1 MDLKNKNSTSEKWAG
16 NDLRDRVNVAKTW
29 KKVENLLV
37 YDSLVPQ
44 VLKLAADLTRMII
57 M

>member
-29 KKVENLLV
+29 KKK
-37 YDSLVPQ
+37 
-44 VLKLAADLTRMII
+44 LKTF
-57 M
+57 

>member
-16 NDLRDRVNVAKTW
+16 NGLRDRVNVAKTW
-29 KKVENLLV
+29 TKVENLLV
-37 YDSLVPQ
+37 YDSLVSQ

>member
-1 MDLKNKNSTSEKWAG
+1 MDLKKKIPPAKNGRETTYVTAWTSLKLE
-16 NDLRDRVNVAKTW
+16 

-37 YDSLVPQ
+37 YDSLVSQ